1 MLEPAPSLFQGQALE
16 ALRRGVLGG
25 PHFQDHLRSRP
36 HVQLIDPHVEV
47 VRPLVDGDHQA
58 PWFLLELGRVVV
70 EIVPRTEPERPLGQH
85 SRAVD
90 PFWLNACCVV
100 WDFLQL
106 ALLFVRGYI

>member
-47 VRPLVDGDHQA
+47 VRPLVDGDHQMRR
-58 PWFLLELGRVVV
+58 LLSLEHG
-70 EIVPRTEPERPLGQH
+70 PG
-85 SRAVD
+85 
-90 PFWLNACCVV
+90 
-100 WDFLQL
+100 
-106 ALLFVRGYI
+106 